1 MKGALRSAVI
11 LLAALIVSCG
21 AASGPVE
28 NPPPAPP
35 ATLATQASRT
45 YVDIEALRQAP
56 FPPPPAPG
64 SLAQRED
71 EQAVLAWQGRR
82 VDADCARA
90 EATFFVSFRH
100 LWGER
105 SPFPEPLAHEVQAF
119 FDRLDAE
126 IGSLS
131 RIMKARFRRPRPDGA
146 RGCPGSGRRGGGYA
160 YPSTHA
166 AISRVFAH
174 VLADLV
180 PERRDEF
187 FQRADSI
194 AHDRLVIGV
203 HYPTDLAAGKE
214 LADRFHAALLQSSV
228 YQADLAR
235 VRTWMTQSASHQD
248 ATPKEHHST
257 LRIHALPGSR

>member
-1 MKGALRSAVI
+1 MTGTFRRSTVL
-11 LLAALIVSCG
+11 LLASLLVGCG
-21 AASGPVE
+21 T
-28 NPPPAPP
+28 APGSAETP
-35 ATLATQASRT
+35 RTATQT
-45 YVDIEALRQAP
+45 YVDLEALRQAP

-71 EQAVLAWQGRR
+71 EQAVLAWQARR
-82 VDADCARA
+82 VDADCTRA
-90 EATFFVSFRH
+90 EATFIVSFRH

-105 SPFPEPLAHEVQAF
+105 SPFPEPLPHEVQAF

-146 RGCPGSGRRGGGYA
+146 SGCPGSGRRGGGYA

-187 FQRADSI
+187 FQRADAI
-194 AHDRLVIGV
+194 AHDRLVVGV

-214 LADRFHAALLQSSV
+214 LADRFHAALRQSSV
-228 YQADLAR
+228 YQADLVR
-235 VRTWMTQSASHQD
+235 VMSWMTRRASDQD
-248 ATPKEHHST
+248 ATSTEKHSP
-257 LRIHALPGSR
+257 LRIHLLSGSR